1 MELESAVVWSRAGN
15 CAVVQLPG
23 RTFPGVH
30 VQGDTF
36 AALRTELSAAARIL
50 RLDPGNDEALDE
62 LDHAVQE
69 MEAIV
74 VRYEEA
80 LSERGIRLPY

>member
-1 MELESAVVWSRAGN
+1 MELESAVVLSRAGN

-23 RTFPGVH
+23 RAFPGSMFRAIRSRRF
-30 VQGDTF
+30 GPRCRRRL
-36 AALRTELSAAARIL
+36 ASSAG
-50 RLDPGNDEALDE
+50 PGNDEALDE

-74 VRYEEA
+74 VLYEEA